1 MGNIC
6 YLKMN
11 FRALEILHEKNHYLF
26 PGIGNPIYLART
38 AVKYLKFGIKARDVN
53 FTRGKLG

>member
-1 MGNIC
+1 MLMGNMC

-26 PGIGNPIYLART
+26 PGVGNPIYLVRA
-38 AVKYLKFGIKARDVN
+38 AVKYLKFGIKAR
-53 FTRGKLG
+53 R

>member
-11 FRALEILHEKNHYLF
+11 FHALEILHEKNHYLF
-26 PGIGNPIYLART
+26 PGVDNPIYLART
-38 AVKYLKFGIKARDVN
+38 AVKYLKFGIKAR
-53 FTRGKLG
+53 R